1 MRSTRTLALAL
12 ALVVLVGLVGAI
24 FARGRSA
31 TASTAVP
38 ASLPGELTHGAP
50 WEPNLGQLRARLA
63 ALHLPALPAEGT
75 ALHIHSHL
83 DVFVHGRHVVVPAG
97 VGIDL
102 AGEFI
107 SPLHTHDTT
116 GVIHVESPTVRAFTL
131 GEFMGVWGVRLH
143 DGCLGS
149 YCGGGSSALRA
160 YVDGHPFAGNPADIV
175 LAEHEEIVLA
185 YGTPAELP
193 QPVPSS
199 FAFAPGL

>member
-1 MRSTRTLALAL
+1 M
-12 ALVVLVGLVGAI
+12 
-24 FARGRSA
+24 
-31 TASTAVP
+31 
-38 ASLPGELTHGAP
+38 THGAP

-83 DVFVHGRHVVVPAG
+83 DLFVDGRRVVVPAG
-97 VGIDL
+97 VGIDV
-102 AGEFI
+102 AEGFI

-143 DGCLGS
+143 DGCLGG
-149 YCGGGSSALRA
+149 YCGGGGSALRA
-160 YVDGHPFAGNPADIV
+160 YVDGHLFTGNPGDIA

-185 YGTPAELP
+185 YGTPAELR